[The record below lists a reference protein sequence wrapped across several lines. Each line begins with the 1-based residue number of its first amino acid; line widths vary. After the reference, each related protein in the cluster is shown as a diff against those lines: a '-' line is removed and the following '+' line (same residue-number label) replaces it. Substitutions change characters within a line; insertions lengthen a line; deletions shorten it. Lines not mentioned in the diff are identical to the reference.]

1 MRSVPSRTSRYG
13 FTPTEGTP
21 DERIKTLRSLSTLGR
36 AVGDTKIL
44 PDGWEKG
51 VKSYAD
57 AVWATVRV
65 LQDAGKAQADVSTR
79 FAWGTTKPANAEPY
93 NVLITKILNK
103 YNPAS
108 YERQELIKKGEK
120 GSGWVTWD
128 DLGFGL
134 VKIAQDAQWV
144 IDVGNKNDLIRARQ
158 AKDALFTRLN
168 AGGAIE
174 VDATSIDV
182 MGSYLKKTYPGRS
195 LKVDEPYKDAIARFA
210 KEDAAV
216 AAAKAA
222 AAPAAAAPAATQ
234 APAATEAPA
243 STVLAQVTT
252 PTAAPTP
259 APTPAP
265 DAAPGAAAPGAAPG
279 AAAPGAMP
287 TWLLP
292 ALAVA
297 GAAGVALLL
306 LPSGSSNRGSRARNL
321 DYGST
326 PSDAHEGR
334 MIRGTLRNLESDA
347 HAMRQMLQDDDDI
360 PQWVHSKVETSADR
374 VSSAQ
379 RYLRAKIQASK

>member
-210 KEDAAV
+210 KEDAA
-216 AAAKAA
+216 AAEAKAA
-222 AAPAAAAPAATQ
+222 AAPAATAPAATQ

-243 STVLAQVTT
+243 STALAQVTT
-252 PTAAPTP
+252 PTAATES
-259 APTPAP
+259 AP
-265 DAAPGAAAPGAAPG
+265 APG